1 MSVPS
6 FAALLVAATL
16 AVSGVTYAADEHH
29 PEGSTPSTQ
38 APAPQSGAAR
48 GAPMMGPRGMMGPE
62 GMGQMMQ
69 MMQTM
74 GMMGERGPG
83 AMSAGDMAGMRMR
96 AMTEHVEGR
105 IAFLRTELKITDAQR
120 GTWDRFAEALR
131 ANAKRLSEA
140 RAPDARAGTLLENL
154 DREERVM
161 AARLE
166 GVRGLKTALAG
177 LFPTLTDDQKKLA
190 ERLIPPHLGLMRMGV
205 M

>member
-1 MSVPS
+1 
-6 FAALLVAATL
+6 
-16 AVSGVTYAADEHH
+16 
-29 PEGSTPSTQ
+29 
-38 APAPQSGAAR
+38 
-48 GAPMMGPRGMMGPE
+48 MMRPE

-166 GVRGLKTALAG
+166 GVRGIRTALAG